1 MMMRKAFQFHHL
13 TDEAK
18 KVAENNNKGLLLT
31 QFLYNKDG
39 TNFDSSTTVYAYKN
53 LSRKRN

>member
-1 MMMRKAFQFHHL
+1 MIMREALQFHHL

-18 KVAENNNKGLLLT
+18 KVAEKNNEGKLLT

-39 TNFDSSTTVYAYKN
+39 TNFECSTTEYAYKD
-53 LSRKRN
+53 

>member
-1 MMMRKAFQFHHL
+1 MREAFQFHHL

-18 KVAENNNKGLLLT
+18 KVAEKNNQGMLLT

-39 TNFDSSTTVYAYKN
+39 TNFEPSATVHAYKD
-53 LSRKRN
+53 